1 MVISDKGKE
10 MQIREEK
17 ARRPAPIK
25 TPRSIIRPSDNGW
38 KVMCM
43 EIPAKGGT
51 PTSSVVH
58 GYVDKSESACR
69 IKADELNAK
78 VKLGENAPLI
88 SYVAMKK

>member
-1 MVISDKGKE
+1 
-10 MQIREEK
+10 
-17 ARRPAPIK
+17 
-25 TPRSIIRPSDNGW
+25 
-38 KVMCM
+38 M

>member
-1 MVISDKGKE
+1 MK
-10 MQIREEK
+10 IREERV
-17 ARRPAPIK
+17 RRPAPIK

-38 KVMCM
+38 KVMRM
-43 EIPAKGGT
+43 EVPADGGV
-51 PTSSVVH
+51 PTSSTVH